1 VTCGLMIL
9 TFHSSRFTTYY
20 KDSLHGCLKSLHQFV
35 HRVFSLSSGIS
46 CNWFVMQPFHSWYSR
61 FAERIDASLNRGLE
75 PGRELRLRIRWPLY
89 LLPIMLFNQL
99 VTPHRVWLVTSIML
113 LALYVLGYFWARSLT
128 RSVGLSRNRLGTILV
143 AGDSFTEEFVL
154 TNGGYF
160 PLVWTEFVDGSDLP
174 GYNPSRVVGAGAGS
188 TVRWKTSV
196 ECERRGLYRLGPH
209 QLNFGDPFGLF
220 AVTVDFSETDALLI
234 YPRVVQLP
242 RLALPRGNANGSDRR
257 RRSMQG
263 VQPAASVR
271 DYQIGDSLRYVHWPT
286 SAHRGD
292 LTVKEMELEPSG
304 DVWIVLD
311 LNRAGHSGVG
321 AEGTLEYSIVVA
333 ASLAAALL
341 DSGEQRAVGLLA
353 ASGSAQT
360 DGGSGDNDSAD
371 HVVLL
376 SPQRGRAQ
384 LWQVLSTLAPVEPSD
399 VSLAQL
405 LRQSAP
411 ALGRRRSLVVITPQL
426 DAGMPDEA
434 DGMLNDWTA
443 ELLHLQA
450 LGLHSSALLIVPHAE
465 RQADHV
471 EARVGIDADVV
482 GIGDVED
489 LHAVH
494 TELHALLNRLDV
506 PAEMLSV
513 DVTLP
518 PLLTYRRKRTVA
530 VSTPTGGVVMRE
542 IEEEVG

>member
-1 VTCGLMIL
+1 MDAL
-9 TFHSSRFTTYY
+9 
-20 KDSLHGCLKSLHQFV
+20 
-35 HRVFSLSSGIS
+35 LS
-46 CNWFVMQPFHSWYSR
+46 
-61 FAERIDASLNRGLE
+61 RGLE
-75 PGRELRLRIRWPLY
+75 PGRELYLRLRWPLY
-89 LLPIMLFNQL
+89 LLPVMLFNQL
-99 VTPHRVWLVTSIML
+99 VTPHRVWLVTSITL
-113 LALYVLGYFWARSLT
+113 LCLYILGYFWARSLA
-128 RSVGLSRNRLGTILV
+128 RSVGLSRLRLGTILV

-154 TNGGYF
+154 TNGGHF
-160 PLVWTEFVDGSDLP
+160 PLVWAEFADGSDLP
-174 GYNPSRVVGAGAGS
+174 GYNPSRVVGVGPTS
-188 TVRWKTSV
+188 THRWKTSV

-220 AVTVDFSETDALLI
+220 AVTVGFSETDALLI

-242 RLALPRGNANGSDRR
+242 RMALPRGNASGSDRR

-271 DYQIGDSLRYVHWPT
+271 DYRIGDSLRYVHWPT

-353 ASGSAQT
+353 ASGSALSG
-360 DGGSGDNDSAD
+360 DVAGENGSGD

-426 DAGMPDEA
+426 DAGILD
-434 DGMLNDWTA
+434 DGDGVYNDWTA

-450 LGLHSSALLIVPHAE
+450 LGLHSSAFLVAPHTDSQSDHAQSDHVDTSNGIDVAVAAAVEENAVDLHSAHAE
-465 RQADHV
+465 
-471 EARVGIDADVV
+471 
-482 GIGDVED
+482 
-489 LHAVH
+489 LY
-494 TELHALLNRLDV
+494 ALLNRLDI

-530 VSTPTGGVVMRE
+530 ISTPTGGVVMRE